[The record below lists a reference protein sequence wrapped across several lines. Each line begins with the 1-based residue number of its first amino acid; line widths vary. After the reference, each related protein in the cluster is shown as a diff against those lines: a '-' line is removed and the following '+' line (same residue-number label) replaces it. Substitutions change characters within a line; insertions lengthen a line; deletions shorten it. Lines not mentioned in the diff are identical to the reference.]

1 MICKQIQ
8 KKLFLGL
15 IVLLKSY
22 FLLGQNRNEI
32 EAAELLLFSDQKFK
46 NNEFSSSLEKAHKA
60 LRIIKEDEPSQIK
73 NKAYLNASR
82 SLQEIGLVHNSLEY
96 ILRAEVD
103 NKKFSNIDTQI
114 EIHKQRGIAYEML
127 NIEESALQEFHKQLK
142 LSQSIKD
149 KNQQQL
155 SILNSYQNIGN
166 TYYKLNQKDSL
177 LHYLHLQQKTI
188 AKIQG
193 KDISKLQS
201 IIYQKL
207 GEYYLLSNEFDRAEH
222 YLNKALKLS
231 KENNNPSNYRIYL
244 GLANALL
251 NKSEISAAINILEN
265 AASNV
270 IQPSDNI
277 ALYNIYTKLSNIYLE
292 ENLDLKKA
300 NNYILKAKESKDQID
315 KNKINAIDQAT
326 KIILKEKELD
336 TNKNINNLILISIIA
351 IIGTT
356 IIASLAYN
364 LLKKDTI
371 QANELKK
378 SALQNTKNFNQLA
391 YNEDKFK
398 TLIELA
404 KSNNP
409 EFLFLFKEMYPDF
422 IDFIKSLDP
431 KTRSSE
437 LSFLAMTY
445 LNFSTKDIS
454 EYTFVTVRAVQ
465 VRKNRLRKKY
475 NIDSDWDFNSWM
487 RNKGKHAQSDKIP
500 DVEKL
505 ENIAI

>member
-46 NNEFSSSLEKAHKA
+46 NNEFSSSLEKTHKA
-60 LRIIKEDEPSQIK
+60 LRIIKEDKPSQIK

-103 NKKFSNIDTQI
+103 NKKFSNVDTQI

-193 KDISKLQS
+193 KDISKL
-201 IIYQKL
+201 
-207 GEYYLLSNEFDRAEH
+207 
-222 YLNKALKLS
+222 
-231 KENNNPSNYRIYL
+231 
-244 GLANALL
+244 
-251 NKSEISAAINILEN
+251 
-265 AASNV
+265 
-270 IQPSDNI
+270 
-277 ALYNIYTKLSNIYLE
+277 
-292 ENLDLKKA
+292 
-300 NNYILKAKESKDQID
+300 
-315 KNKINAIDQAT
+315 
-326 KIILKEKELD
+326 
-336 TNKNINNLILISIIA
+336 
-351 IIGTT
+351 
-356 IIASLAYN
+356 
-364 LLKKDTI
+364 
-371 QANELKK
+371 
-378 SALQNTKNFNQLA
+378 
-391 YNEDKFK
+391 
-398 TLIELA
+398 
-404 KSNNP
+404 
-409 EFLFLFKEMYPDF
+409 
-422 IDFIKSLDP
+422 
-431 KTRSSE
+431 
-437 LSFLAMTY
+437 
-445 LNFSTKDIS
+445 
-454 EYTFVTVRAVQ
+454 
-465 VRKNRLRKKY
+465 
-475 NIDSDWDFNSWM
+475 
-487 RNKGKHAQSDKIP
+487 
-500 DVEKL
+500 
-505 ENIAI
+505 